1 MNKYIMTFEGYRQS
15 KLRLKH
21 RKKRE
26 KQEMLNMKR
35 MEREKKFG
43 MEDPVNP
50 GETDRRL
57 DY

>member
-1 MNKYIMTFEGYRQS
+1 MTFEGYRQS